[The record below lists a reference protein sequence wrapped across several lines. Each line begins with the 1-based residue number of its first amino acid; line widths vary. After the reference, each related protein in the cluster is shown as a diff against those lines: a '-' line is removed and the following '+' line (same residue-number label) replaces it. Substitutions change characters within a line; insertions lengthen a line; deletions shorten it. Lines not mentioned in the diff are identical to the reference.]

1 MKKEKF
7 LMINRD
13 LSWLSFND
21 RVLQEAEDEN
31 VPLLERLMFLGIH
44 SSNRDEFFRVRV
56 ATIKRIKKIG
66 GSKAKAML
74 GGFDPGD
81 VLKEIQQHIIH
92 QQERFEQ
99 IYETILKELALKGI
113 FIINE
118 TQLSPEQGVIVRN
131 YFQEQVL
138 PNLVPIML
146 DNTPKFPYL
155 KDRGIYFF
163 VAMTQKNNPKKIRH
177 AIIEIPTDIL
187 SRFFVLPK
195 EKKYIILLDDII
207 RYCLDDIFFNFEYD
221 SINAYTIKITRDAE
235 LDIEQDVT
243 KSLVKKVSESIKRR
257 KSGAPVRLTFDE
269 TMPKELLSFIMKRI
283 KFSKEDHP
291 IAGGRYHNFVDF
303 IRFPSLDKPDLK
315 YKIAKPLQHRD
326 LLPKTSLLNFIKQ
339 KDVLLCFPYQ
349 SYHYI
354 VDVLRE
360 ASVDTKVRSIS
371 ITLYRLGKNSHIVN
385 TLLNAIKNG
394 KSVTVIIE
402 LQARF
407 DEEANIRWANKLNEE
422 GARVIYGVPGLKAHS
437 KLFLITR
444 SEHGK
449 DIHYA
454 HIGTGNFNEDTA
466 KLYCDYSLLTA
477 DKRIT
482 EEVMRVF
489 HFYIDNYKPGNYK
502 HLIVSPIYMR
512 KRFLQLISKEMENV
526 KNGHEAWLFL
536 KLNSITDA
544 EVIQKLYDAGNAG
557 VKIRMIVRSICSLV
571 PGIKQL
577 SENIE
582 VISIVDRY
590 LEHSR
595 VLAFCN
601 NGETKIYLSSGD
613 WMARNLDF
621 RSEVA
626 TPVYNKEIKK
636 QLLDILELQWADNV
650 KARVVDLDQTN
661 TYRHTSIKHKN
672 RSQENIYTYLS

>member
-1 MKKEKF
+1 
-7 LMINRD
+7 MINRD

-21 RVLQEAEDEN
+21 RVLQEAADSN
-31 VPLLERLMFLGIH
+31 VPLLERLKFLGIN

-66 GSKAKAML
+66 GSRAKVML
-74 GGFDPGD
+74 GGFDPD
-81 VLKEIQQHIIH
+81 VVLRQIQQHTFKE
-92 QQERFEQ
+92 QEQFDQ
-99 IYETILKELALKGI
+99 IFNTILKELALKGV

-118 TQLSPEQGVIVRN
+118 KQLSADQGAIVKS

-138 PNLVPIML
+138 RNLVPIML

-155 KDRGIYFF
+155 KDRSIYFF
-163 VAMTQKNNPKKIRH
+163 VAMTTKDKPQKIRH
-177 AIIEIPTDIL
+177 ALVEIPTDTV

-195 EKKYIILLDDII
+195 ENKYIILLDDII

-221 SINAYTIKITRDAE
+221 SIQAYTIKITRDAE

-243 KSLVKKVSESIKRR
+243 KSLVKKVAESIKRR
-257 KSGAPVRLTFDE
+257 KTGTPVRLTYDE
-269 TMPKELLSFIMKRI
+269 SMPAELLTFILKRI

-291 IAGGRYHNFVDF
+291 VPGGRYHNFIDF
-303 IRFPSLDKPDLK
+303 IRFPSLNKPELK
-315 YKIAKPLQHRD
+315 YKLPPSLSHKE

-339 KDVLLCFPYQ
+339 KDVLLSFPYH

-354 VDVLRE
+354 IDVLRE
-360 ASVDTKVRSIS
+360 ASVDPKVKSIQ

-385 TLLNAIKNG
+385 TLLNAVKNG
-394 KSVTVIIE
+394 KAVTVVIE

-422 GARVIYGVPGLKAHS
+422 GAKVIHGVPGLKAHS

-444 SEHGK
+444 IEKGK
-449 DIHYA
+449 EVHYA

-466 KLYCDYSLLTA
+466 KLYCDHSLLTA
-477 DKRIT
+477 DKRLA

-489 HFYIDNYKPGNYK
+489 HFYNDNYKPGTYK
-502 HLIVSPIYMR
+502 HLLVSPFFMR
-512 KRFLQLISKEMENV
+512 KKFIQLINKEIENA
-526 KNGHEAWLFL
+526 KNGLDAWIFL
-536 KLNSITDA
+536 KMNSLTDA
-544 EVIQKLYDAGNAG
+544 EMIQKLYDASKAG
-557 VKIRMIVRSICSLV
+557 VKIRMIVRSICALI
-571 PGIKQL
+571 PGVKNI

-582 VISIVDRY
+582 IISIVDKY

-595 VLAFCN
+595 VFAFCN
-601 NGETKIYLSSGD
+601 DSDTKLYISSGD
-613 WMARNLDF
+613 WMSRNLDF

-626 TPVYNKEIKK
+626 APIYNKDIQQ
-636 QLLDILELQWADNV
+636 QLLDILEIQWSDNV
-650 KARVVDLDQTN
+650 KARVISADKTN
-661 TYRHTSIKHKN
+661 YYRLTASKQKR
-672 RSQENIYTYLS
+672 RSQDDIYAFLS